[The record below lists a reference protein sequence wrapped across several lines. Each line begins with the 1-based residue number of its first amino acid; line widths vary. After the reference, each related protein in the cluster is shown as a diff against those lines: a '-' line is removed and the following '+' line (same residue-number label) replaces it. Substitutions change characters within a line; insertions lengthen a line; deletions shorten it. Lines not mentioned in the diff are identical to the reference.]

1 MKTELIDFWPY
12 ANVGHA
18 DFNGVDVGQHFLRNL
33 FEEIDSNRFSRSE
46 IYSHF
51 SQIPRLSVRSKQA
64 IDRLSASLS
73 KDKIKKSLRLYGHDL
88 NKHQLGGTNLNVWY
102 TPENVRPP
110 LQESFDIFLSHDL
123 DRYDGRNLYLP
134 IWATRLGV
142 DIENSILEQ
151 KKLLLGR
158 DIIMNQREGVC
169 AVISNPEP
177 IRMAFLKE
185 LQKHTPVDIYGA
197 FAKPLNDKKTVMSQY
212 RINICFENNEFPGY
226 VTEKSIEAWKYG
238 CVPVWRGLDS
248 GGYLN
253 DKALVNVT
261 GLGFQESIKQIIA
274 ILDNDDH
281 FKEISSC
288 PILTK
293 PYEFLD
299 LRNRILE
306 LIQIVER

>member
-18 DFNGVDVGQHFLRNL
+18 DFNGIDVGQHFLRNL
-33 FEEIDSNRFSRSE
+33 FEELDCSRFSKSE
-46 IYSHF
+46 IHSHF
-51 SQIPRLSVRSKQA
+51 TQRPRFKVRSKQA

-73 KDKIKKSLRLYGHDL
+73 KDKIKKNLRLYGHDL
-88 NKHQLGGTNLNVWY
+88 NKPRLNKTNLNVWY
-102 TPENVRPP
+102 TPENFRPP
-110 LQESFDIFLSHDL
+110 LQEDFDVFLSHDL

-134 IWATRLGV
+134 IWATRLAGT
-142 DIENSILEQ
+142 IENSILEQ
-151 KKLLLGR
+151 EKLLLR
-158 DIIMNQREGVC
+158 RNIIKNQQKGVC

-177 IRMAFLKE
+177 IRMAFLRE

-197 FAKPLNDKKTVMSQY
+197 FATPLKDKKTVMSQY

-253 DKALVNVT
+253 NKALVNVT
-261 GLGFQESIKQIIA
+261 NLGFQESIKQIIA
-274 ILDNDDH
+274 LLNNDDH
-281 FKEISSC
+281 FQEISSC

-293 PYEFLD
+293 PYDFLN
-299 LRNRILE
+299 LRERILE
-306 LIQIVER
+306 LSEIVKR